1 MMHMILEKTRLTGFV
16 LLSAVFWTNICS
28 PSPAENIY
36 DKPEQKPPRFKSVQA
51 VINNYGKPVRAN
63 IKPLFAAK
71 GVSYPPPRL
80 TFIALKEEKQFYVFA
95 PDKSGKMQNV
105 LSYPIIGT
113 SGVAGPK
120 LKEGDKQ
127 VPEGI
132 YKTPGFRTDVIAH
145 LALTVNYPNEFDRQN
160 ARREKRTNL
169 GSDILVHG
177 SQWSTGCLAMGNP
190 CIEELFVLAYDT
202 GLDKIKLVFAPC
214 DLRKKQAQI
223 DFAKQPKW
231 LPLLYKEI
239 KDELQI
245 MPI

>member
-1 MMHMILEKTRLTGFV
+1 MKTAIKSLALAAAILLAS
-16 LLSAVFWTNICS
+16 LPPASLSA
-28 PSPAENIY
+28 ANIY
-36 DKPEQKPPRFKSVQA
+36 DKPDEKPPRFKSIQA
-51 VINNYGKPVRAN
+51 VINNYGPAVRTN

-71 GVSYPPPRL
+71 DVPYPPARL
-80 TFIALKEEKQFYVFA
+80 TFIALKEEKYFYVFA
-95 PDKSGKMQNV
+95 PDRKGKMQNV

-113 SGVAGPK
+113 SGGAGPK

-145 LALTVNYPNEFDRQN
+145 LALTVNYPNDFDRKN
-160 ARREKRTNL
+160 ARMEKRTNL

-202 GLDKIKLVFAPC
+202 GLEKIKLVFAPC
-214 DLRKKQAQI
+214 DLRKKQPQV
-223 DFAKQPKW
+223 DYAKQPKW
-231 LPLLYKEI
+231 LPALYKQI
-239 KDELQI
+239 KNELQI
-245 MPI
+245 T

>member
-1 MMHMILEKTRLTGFV
+1 MKTTIKSLAPAAA
-16 LLSAVFWTNICS
+16 LLLANLQPVSL
-28 PSPAENIY
+28 PAANIY
-36 DKPEQKPPRFKSVQA
+36 DKPDAKPPRFKSVQA
-51 VINNYGKPVRAN
+51 AINNYGPAVRTN

-71 GVSYPPPRL
+71 DVPYPPARL
-80 TFIALKEEKQFYVFA
+80 TFIALKEEKYLYVFA
-95 PDKSGKMQNV
+95 PDRKGKMQNV

-113 SGVAGPK
+113 SGGAGPK

-145 LALTVNYPNEFDRQN
+145 LALTVNYPNDFDRKN
-160 ARREKRTNL
+160 ARLEKRKNL

-202 GLDKIKLVFAPC
+202 GLDNIKLVFAPC
-214 DLRKKQAQI
+214 DLRKKQPQI

-231 LPLLYKEI
+231 LPQLYKQI

-245 MPI
+245 I